1 MADSPYLPITH
12 WYQAHHPWLCR
23 WLNKKVGCA
32 HHAADL
38 AQDTFVKLLLK
49 QEGLQ
54 HVYTPRIYLLQI
66 AKGLMIDQWR
76 RQALEQ
82 SYLNALSQEESSYI
96 SQEQQAM
103 IVEALLEVDAM
114 LSRLNPKAKAAF
126 LLAQIYG
133 FQYQEIADRLAVS
146 ERMVKK
152 YMANAMMHC
161 LLLRQQWQSERQAA

>member
-1 MADSPYLPITH
+1 MADSSHLPVTH
-12 WYQAHHPWLCR
+12 WYQAHHHWLCC
-23 WLNKKVGCA
+23 WLNKKVGCT

-49 QEGLQ
+49 QEALQ

-82 SYLNALSQEESSYI
+82 SYLNALSQEKPACI

-103 IVEALLEVDAM
+103 ITEALLEVDAM

-126 LLAQIYG
+126 LLAQIHG

-152 YMANAMMHC
+152 YMATAMMHC
-161 LLLRQQWQSERQAA
+161 LLLRRQWQDERQTS